1 MGKDTNTLNDLRRA
15 ILHQTVIGGDVG
27 LALGGVDNECV
38 DFVAAA
44 AQLGAGRETRAAQ
57 SGHAKLVNTLNQRF
71 AGFILIIVPPIALN
85 PAVFAIGINNDAH
98 FRQRGRVGGRVG
110 GDGRHDPGCWG
121 MHRQHSAPAARQ
133 RLAAQDAIARLH
145 AQLTFRADMLL

>member
-1 MGKDTNTLNDLRRA
+1 MGKDANTLDDLRRA
-15 ILHQTVIGGDVG
+15 ILHQTVVGGNIGF
-27 LALGGVDNECV
+27 ALGGVDNECV

-44 AQLGAGRETRAAQ
+44 AQLGTGRETRAAQ

-71 AGFILIIVPPIALN
+71 AGFILVIVPAIAFN

-110 GDGRHDPGCWG
+110 SNGRHRTGRRG
-121 MHRQHSAPAARQ
+121 VHRQHSAPAAR
-133 RLAAQDAIARLH
+133 
-145 AQLTFRADMLL
+145 